1 MASST
6 APAPTLAA
14 ASVRVTKSECRNV
27 AEVVVPILHDTL
39 RASIEASN
47 AHLDDR
53 LAHLQIEDIPV
64 LDSRLAAQDAE
75 IAVARSDSFVYA
87 FLFG

>member
-14 ASVRVTKSECRNV
+14 ASVRVSKSECRNV
-27 AEVVVPILHDTL
+27 VEVVVPIQHDTL
-39 RASIEASN
+39 RACIEAAD
-47 AHLDDR
+47 AHITDR
-53 LAHLQIEDIPV
+53 VSHLQIEDIPA
-64 LDSRLAAQDAE
+64 LASKLASQDAE
-75 IAVARSDSFVYA
+75 IASARSDSFVYA